1 MSTRVQCLNYEYL
14 QIENKKTGRKID
26 ISNSVI
32 CSDYYEDLLQGYLV
46 TTLFVQSTYNIVS
59 ELPLRTGLHEMVAMK
74 YSTPTGTFTRGDLD
88 GSGDVVPE
96 TGEMY
101 VYKVTGLDTQRQA
114 AFFNI
119 HLVSREAIVDHVTEC
134 RGCYKEKPIDQHV
147 RHILK
152 NVIKT
157 KKKCDIDKI
166 NTTYKFW
173 ANNKK
178 PFHTIQWLC

>member
-1 MSTRVQCLNYEYL
+1 MSSILKTQF
-14 QIENKKTGRKID
+14 KKVIITPEQEIVFKKGGSDDGSKNTADALD
-26 ISNSVI
+26 ITPAVVAF
-32 CSDYYEDLLQGYLV
+32 DYYEDLLQGYLV

-114 AFFNI
+114 AFFTI

-134 RGCYKEKPIDQHV
+134 RGCYKEKPIDHS
-147 RHILK
+147 R
-152 NVIKT
+152 
-157 KKKCDIDKI
+157 
-166 NTTYKFW
+166 
-173 ANNKK
+173 
-178 PFHTIQWLC
+178 